1 METDRK
7 ILLTDREYPRR
18 LLEIPQAPKQ
28 LYVRGKLPEE
38 GVPSVAVTEPEIV
51 LIMDRR

>member
-38 GVPSVAVTEPEIV
+38 GVPSVAVY
-51 LIMDRR
+51 